1 MLYKKILYRFGS
13 QNPARFYD
21 YDVLNRAGSRNSPF
35 KKKKRRLQQP
45 ETVNFGLDGLYSA
58 ASTVISTISGKI

>member
-1 MLYKKILYRFGS
+1 MVYRFGS

-35 KKKKRRLQQP
+35 KKKRRLQQP
-45 ETVNFGLDGLYSA
+45 ETVDFGLDGLYSA
-58 ASTVISTISGKI
+58 ASAVISTISGKYI